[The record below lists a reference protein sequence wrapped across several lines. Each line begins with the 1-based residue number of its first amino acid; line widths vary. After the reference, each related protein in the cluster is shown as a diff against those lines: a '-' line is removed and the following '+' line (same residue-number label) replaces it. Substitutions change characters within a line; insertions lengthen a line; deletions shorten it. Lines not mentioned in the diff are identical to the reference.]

1 MIEGLKPYAEYKE
14 SGERWLGQLPSSWEL
29 RRAKFLFREV
39 DERSRTGK
47 EELLSVSHKTGVTPR
62 SQKNVT
68 MFMAESNVGHKICR
82 PQDLV
87 INTLWAWMAALGV
100 SRHTGIVSPAYGVYR
115 LINTET
121 FLPRFAD
128 QLLRTPLYAD
138 EYQRRSTGVNSSRLR
153 LYPEAF
159 FRIAVVLPP
168 PDEQAAIVRFL
179 DHANWKI
186 DGFIR
191 AKRKLI
197 GLLNEQ
203 KQAIIHRAVTR
214 GLDPNVSLK
223 PSGIPWLGEIP
234 RHWETRKLKQ
244 CITRIEQGWSP
255 QCDGQPAA
263 SNEWGVLKVGCVNK
277 DKFNG
282 DQNKKLPATFLPDF
296 SLEIRD
302 GDILM
307 SRANTRELLGLAALA
322 ENPRRK
328 LILCDKLF
336 RFRPLTLCF
345 IPKFLVLALR
355 GQPSRAQIE
364 SSTNGASSSM
374 QNIGQG
380 VVKGLWVSMPP
391 LDEQAVILA
400 ALTEAT
406 DPLNTAIART
416 EREIALMQE
425 YRTRLTADIVTGKL
439 DVREAA
445 GKLPDLPIG
454 PAADAFTDEAPGDS
468 DMLDEIEAEE
478 S

>member
-14 SGERWLGQLPSSWEL
+14 SGERWLGQLPASWDL
-29 RRAKFLFREV
+29 RRAKFLFREI
-39 DERSRTGK
+39 DERSKTGK

-68 MFMAESNVGHKICR
+68 MFMAASNVGHKICR

-100 SRHTGIVSPAYGVYR
+100 SKHTGIVSPAYGVYR
-115 LINTET
+115 PTNTEV

-128 QLLRTPLYAD
+128 QLLRTPFYAD

-159 FRIAVVLPP
+159 FRIPIVLPP

-179 DHANWKI
+179 DHANRKI
-186 DGFIR
+186 DGFVH

-214 GLDPNVSLK
+214 GLAPDASLK
-223 PSGIPWLGEIP
+223 PSGIPWLGDIP
-234 RHWETRKLKQ
+234 THWEARKLGSLFLRQGSGTTPSGDAYYGGGIPWAMSGDLKDGLIFATKRTVTESALKDFSALKLHPQGSLLVAMYGATIGKSGVLTVAACSNQACCALSSPRSSVNPVFIQAIVNVARPHLMKQ
-244 CITRIEQGWSP
+244 AYGG
-255 QCDGQPAA
+255 GQPNINAEVVR
-263 SNEWGVLKVGCVNK
+263 SLRVP
-277 DKFNG
+277 
-282 DQNKKLPATFLPDF
+282 LPP
-296 SLEIRD
+296 
-302 GDILM
+302 
-307 SRANTRELLGLAALA
+307 LA
-322 ENPRRK
+322 EQDSILGYLDGATNP
-328 LILCDKLF
+328 I
-336 RFRPLTLCF
+336 
-345 IPKFLVLALR
+345 
-355 GQPSRAQIE
+355 
-364 SSTNGASSSM
+364 
-374 QNIGQG
+374 
-380 VVKGLWVSMPP
+380 VV
-391 LDEQAVILA
+391 
-400 ALTEAT
+400 
-406 DPLNTAIART
+406 AIART

-445 GKLPDLPIG
+445 AKLPDLPTDL
-454 PAADAFTDEAPGDS
+454 AAEPSIDEA
-468 DMLDEIEAEE
+468 LDETDILNEIDPED